1 MVTTMPD
8 TPSTSRAVLALLN
21 AGHAWAAVAL
31 LEDGIRRGLPLAT
44 TLGLIRVGREAE
56 ARQMLEGWAD
66 EGARMD

>member
-21 AGHAWAAVAL
+21 AGYAWAAVAL

-44 TLGLIRVGREAE
+44 TLRLIHAGREAE
-56 ARQMLEGWAD
+56 AREMLEGWAD
-66 EGARMD
+66 E